1 MSSKKKISKL
11 KIEFHLKPSPFLIFV
26 FLENWIF
33 RLSHFFWKFF
43 RNNTNSIIIIII
55 IINIIIIFIVII
67 TLIWSESMEMKD
79 ENFFFCSRIINMN
92 ENVYRN
98 HNNYYYHYHHHH
110 EINIGM
116 KLNSMIVWASDQC
129 THPKLESI
137 SYR

>member
-1 MSSKKKISKL
+1 MSSKL

-33 RLSHFFWKFF
+33 RLSHFFESFSETTRIRLLLLSSSSSSSSSLLLSHWFDRNQWK
-43 RNNTNSIIIIII
+43 
-55 IINIIIIFIVII
+55 
-67 TLIWSESMEMKD
+67 WKMKT
-79 ENFFFCSRIINMN
+79 FFFCSRIINMN

-116 KLNSMIVWASDQC
+116 KFNSMIVWASDQC